1 MNDFEKS
8 RDVISYLYAILST
21 QRQRMID
28 LSRDMG
34 YWANITLGD
43 LCRYS
48 ADPAVWTKIAVLVL
62 AVGATRLYFGQ
73 SVPTAIGFQWPAP
86 EVRLMPEIS

>member
-1 MNDFEKS
+1 
-8 RDVISYLYAILST
+8 
-21 QRQRMID
+21 MID

-34 YWANITLGD
+34 YWADVTLED

-48 ADPAVWTKIAVLVL
+48 ADPAAWTKIAVLVL

-73 SVPTAIGFQWPAP
+73 SVPTAIPFQWPAP
-86 EVRLMPEIS
+86 EVRLMPGIS